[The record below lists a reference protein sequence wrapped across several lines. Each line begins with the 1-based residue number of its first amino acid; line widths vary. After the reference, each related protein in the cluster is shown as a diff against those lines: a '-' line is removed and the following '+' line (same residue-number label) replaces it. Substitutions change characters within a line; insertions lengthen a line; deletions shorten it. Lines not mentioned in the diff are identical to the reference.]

1 MLKSDLEELKREHP
15 DGLEVQ
21 TGSCRFCGQM
31 AQIETLLPWPQE
43 KLDEAATELCGC
55 AAAQNYASR
64 KKRMEKAKCTVER
77 QFGKYLPKTAVEL
90 LKTAVELIEEDQ
102 IDSLTLDV
110 GNGLKGKISMTSKGN
125 IKIEKTETRKETQET

>member
-1 MLKSDLEELKREHP
+1 MCS
-15 DGLEVQ
+15 G
-21 TGSCRFCGQM
+21 
-31 AQIETLLPWPQE
+31 A
-43 KLDEAATELCGC
+43 KLR
-55 AAAQNYASR
+55 QQ

-77 QFGKYLPKTAVEL
+77 QFEKYLPKTAVEL

-125 IKIEKTETRKETQET
+125 IKVEKTETRKETQEA

>member
-1 MLKSDLEELKREHP
+1 MCRGSKLCQQKKT
-15 DGLEVQ
+15 DGK
-21 TGSCRFCGQM
+21 G
-31 AQIETLLPWPQE
+31 
-43 KLDEAATELCGC
+43 K
-55 AAAQNYASR
+55 
-64 KKRMEKAKCTVER
+64 VER

-125 IKIEKTETRKETQET
+125 IKVEKTETRKETQEA

>member
-1 MLKSDLEELKREHP
+1 MKRQRSCVDVPRLKIMSAE
-15 DGLEVQ
+15 
-21 TGSCRFCGQM
+21 
-31 AQIETLLPWPQE
+31 
-43 KLDEAATELCGC
+43 
-55 AAAQNYASR
+55 

-77 QFGKYLPKTAVEL
+77 QFGKYLPKTAIEL

-125 IKIEKTETRKETQET
+125 IKVEKTAGRADRGVL

>member
-1 MLKSDLEELKREHP
+1 MLRNELEEMKREHP

-43 KLDEAATELCGC
+43 KLDEAATEMCKCG
-55 AAAQNYASR
+55 AAQNYASR
-64 KKRMEKAKCTVER
+64 KKRMEKAKRTIER
-77 QFGKYLPKTAVEL
+77 QFGKYLPETAVGL
-90 LKTAVELIEEDQ
+90 LKTAVELIGEDQ
-102 IDSLTLDV
+102 IDSLTLDA

-125 IKIEKTETRKETQET
+125 IKVEKTETRKETQEA

>member
-1 MLKSDLEELKREHP
+1 MLKSDLEEMKREHP
-15 DGLEVQ
+15 EGLEVQ
-21 TGSCRFCGQM
+21 TGACRFCGQM

-55 AAAQNYASR
+55 AAAQNYVSR

-77 QFGKYLPKTAVEL
+77 QFGKYLPKTAIEL

-102 IDSLTLDV
+102 IGFPDV
-110 GNGLKGKISMTSKGN
+110 RCGKR
-125 IKIEKTETRKETQET
+125 TERKDFHDQQRKYQSRKN